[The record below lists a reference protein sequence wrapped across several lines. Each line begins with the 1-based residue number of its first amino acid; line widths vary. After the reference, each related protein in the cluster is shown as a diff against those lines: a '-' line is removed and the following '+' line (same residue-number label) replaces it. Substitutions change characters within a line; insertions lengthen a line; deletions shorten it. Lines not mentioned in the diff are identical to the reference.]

1 MMSVRVRVVDSIHRR
16 LGIGSGRHGAVV
28 YRVHMREVIRVYL

>member
-1 MMSVRVRVVDSIHRR
+1 MKRVRVGIVDGIYRR
-16 LGIGSGRHGAVV
+16 LGIGSGRQGTMV